1 MNQQIQQNI
10 MPGPYQTFQPNQQV
24 INPLDGRQYEVR
36 QQNQG
41 QGVTLVDPQTQQE
54 LMVSEQESQNLKPAL
69 KTSTHDKVAHLNS
82 LDEVRNRREEIT
94 DPDDLGYML
103 DEYDL
108 NELLSSPEKYELSSG
123 EIKNIELRLGRGN
136 RLMNYTASIKTSM
149 AETYI
154 DRLINKMSGKECI
167 PDTKEKV
174 EFLVSYLDKLEEEVD
189 VEKVKDD
196 LGEVID
202 SEIFDSLE
210 NEEKV
215 SKEEVVELVRGKVRE
230 WLGNSKGWEEKVVK
244 TLSTFVGKSKESKF
258 SLGILANEIVE
269 ELMGEKLP
277 EVNIVSSLN
286 IKRGFKMNNWHETR
300 KKLRTHSQ
308 MSQEEIKSL
317 PTYKESVDERLKRES
332 KYTPY
337 EGELD
342 EEVGRDKKTGLP
354 MRGGGG
360 EYEIGMT
367 EFPKDVDKE
376 KDPEGYGKMTMEEM
390 DRKFEEERPHFKN
403 EQYLPDYTKKREES
417 DTYLSG
423 EEKNKKIKD
432 LRKNFP
438 EPRYSSQE
446 ELIDSMIGK
455 VAGDEDVTKLPIQ
468 YKDVKK
474 APGKD
479 MEYVEPDVLN
489 EVGPD
494 VRVAIELFKSTQEEI
509 NTLQTQIQEKTK
521 PLQQAIIDATKDL
534 QSGMAEKA
542 ALLKTC
548 LDMIYEELGNT
559 KDKVGVMGEEIYA
572 AVSREKAV
580 APAASLSQILKKAE
594 QVQPQLVKEINKIK
608 AAVESDNTK
617 LVLEQFLYKY
627 PVSEVQKKKLSSLE
641 GVEGF
646 VEEIISLIESLKQ
659 LNTELYTI

>member
-10 MPGPYQTFQPNQQV
+10 TPGPYQTFQPNQQV

-167 PDTKEKV
+167 PDTKEKAD
-174 EFLVSYLDKLEEEVD
+174 FLVNYLEGLEEEVD

-230 WLGNSKGWEEKVVK
+230 WLGNSKGWEEKAVK

-417 DTYLSG
+417 NTYLSG

>member
-69 KTSTHDKVAHLNS
+69 KTS
-82 LDEVRNRREEIT
+82 
-94 DPDDLGYML
+94 
-103 DEYDL
+103 
-108 NELLSSPEKYELSSG
+108 
-123 EIKNIELRLGRGN
+123 
-136 RLMNYTASIKTSM
+136 M
-149 AETYI
+149 AENYV
-154 DRLINKMSGKECI
+154 DRLINKMSGKECL
-167 PDTKEKV
+167 PDTKEKAD
-174 EFLVSYLDKLEEEVD
+174 FLVNYLEGLEEEVS
-189 VEKVKDD
+189 
-196 LGEVID
+196 LGEVKD
-202 SEIFDSLE
+202 SLEEVVDGEIFDSLE
-210 NEEKV
+210 NKEKV

-230 WLGNSKGWEEKVVK
+230 WLGNSKGWEEKAVK

-417 DTYLSG
+417 NTYLSG

>member
-69 KTSTHDKVAHLNS
+69 KTS
-82 LDEVRNRREEIT
+82 
-94 DPDDLGYML
+94 
-103 DEYDL
+103 
-108 NELLSSPEKYELSSG
+108 
-123 EIKNIELRLGRGN
+123 
-136 RLMNYTASIKTSM
+136 M
-149 AETYI
+149 AENYV
-154 DRLINKMSGKECI
+154 DRLINKMSGKECL
-167 PDTKEKV
+167 PDTKEKAD
-174 EFLVSYLDKLEEEVD
+174 FLVNYLEGLEEEVS
-189 VEKVKDD
+189 
-196 LGEVID
+196 LGEVKDSLEEVVD

-210 NEEKV
+210 NKEKV

-230 WLGNSKGWEEKVVK
+230 WLGNSKGWEEKAVK

>member
-69 KTSTHDKVAHLNS
+69 KTS
-82 LDEVRNRREEIT
+82 
-94 DPDDLGYML
+94 
-103 DEYDL
+103 
-108 NELLSSPEKYELSSG
+108 
-123 EIKNIELRLGRGN
+123 
-136 RLMNYTASIKTSM
+136 M
-149 AETYI
+149 AENYV
-154 DRLINKMSGKECI
+154 DRLINKMSGKECL
-167 PDTKEKV
+167 PDTKEKAD
-174 EFLVSYLDKLEEEVD
+174 FLVNYLEGLEEEVS
-189 VEKVKDD
+189 
-196 LGEVID
+196 LGEVKDSLEEVVD

-210 NEEKV
+210 NKEKV

-230 WLGNSKGWEEKVVK
+230 WLGNSKGWEEKAVK

-417 DTYLSG
+417 NTYLSG